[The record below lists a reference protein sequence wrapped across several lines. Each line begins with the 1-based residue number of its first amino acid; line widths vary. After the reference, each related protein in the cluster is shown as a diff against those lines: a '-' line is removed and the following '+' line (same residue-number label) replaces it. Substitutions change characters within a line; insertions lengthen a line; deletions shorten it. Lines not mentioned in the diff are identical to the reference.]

1 MLNLSKDAASF
12 LRTLPAK
19 QYKQVASRI
28 FELVREPNPHDAKH
42 LTGKSSH
49 KRVDCGEYRVIYSV
63 DGEVIYIP
71 VVGKR
76 NDDDVYRNLDRKLG

>member
-1 MLNLSKDAASF
+1 MLNLSKDATSF

-28 FELVREPNPHDAKH
+28 FELEREPNPHDAQH
-42 LTGKSSH
+42 LTGRPSY
-49 KRVDCGEYRVIYSV
+49 KRVDCGEYRVIYKV
-63 DGEVIYIP
+63 AGEVIHIP

-76 NDDDVYRNLDRKLG
+76 NDDEVYRNLDRKLG